1 MESALEPVKKGKYR
15 VECQNKERFIKIEKE
30 NGKTMYHT
38 KLMMDIYKFGFYEK
52 KNTFRLSLR
61 ALFNGEKIVEE
72 THLYPIKEGDKFLGI
87 FYGYR
92 KPIKKAFRK
101 YELNGKKKTYGFARA
116 YYMEFRFKKGSVFCY
131 FKGLY
136 RLLDKERMNNHYN
149 RVLFSMF
156 AELEQKVFEFY
167 GKKYPEQGPLTKWIL
182 KNLK

>member
-1 MESALEPVKKGKYR
+1 MESAIKLIQTEISKIKCY
-15 VECQNKERFIKIEKE
+15 NKNRFIKIEKE
-30 NGKTMYHT
+30 NNRTMYHT
-38 KLMMDIYKFGFYEK
+38 KIMMDVYKFGVHDK
-52 KNTFRLSLR
+52 KNVFRLSFR
-61 ALFNGEKIVEE
+61 TLFNQVKVEE
-72 THLYPIKEGDKFLGI
+72 IFLYFPREDDKFLGI

-92 KPIKKAFRK
+92 KPINKPCKK
-101 YELNGKKKTYGFARA
+101 YELNGKRKSYGFSRA
-116 YYMEFRFKKGSVFCY
+116 YYIEFRFKTGSVFCY

-156 AELEQKVFEFY
+156 AELEQKVYEFY